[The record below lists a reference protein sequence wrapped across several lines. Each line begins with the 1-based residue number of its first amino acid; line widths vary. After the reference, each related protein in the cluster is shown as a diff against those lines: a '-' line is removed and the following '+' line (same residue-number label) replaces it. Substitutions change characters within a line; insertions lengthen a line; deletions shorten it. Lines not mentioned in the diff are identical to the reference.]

1 MLVILFVLFFFQL
14 FKMGTRLDILPLDIG
29 LSSNLAGLSSLLSV
43 HKADL
48 VLLQDVSSIF

>member
-1 MLVILFVLFFFQL
+1 
-14 FKMGTRLDILPLDIG
+14 MGTKLDILPLNIG

-43 HKADL
+43 QKADL